1 MVNLSHISNG
11 HLRLAGSE
19 ICCACCYTLPMRF
32 LLLFF
37 IGTPI
42 LEMIVLIKVGAM
54 IGTIPT
60 IALVVLTATIGV
72 WLLKREGLATLTRLQ
87 QKMTQG
93 ELPGKELLEGVML
106 IIGGALLLTPGFVTD
121 AIGFVC
127 LIPWLR
133 QPVAAWLLN
142 HTQLFQGTMQMG
154 GMRMGGMQMGAFS
167 NEPTDVE
174 PTEFDQNG
182 HQVIDGE
189 FETEADKKP
198 D

>member
-1 MVNLSHISNG
+1 
-11 HLRLAGSE
+11 
-19 ICCACCYTLPMRF
+19 MRF

-42 LEMIVLIKVGAM
+42 LEMIVLIKVGAL

-121 AIGFVC
+121 AVGFAG
-127 LIPWLR
+127 LIPPIR
-133 QPVAAWLLN
+133 RAVAVALLS
-142 HTQLFQGTMQMG
+142 
-154 GMRMGGMQMGAFS
+154 RMVVAGVNTGSPMGARRQQG
-167 NEPTDVE
+167 DI
-174 PTEFDQNG
+174 
-182 HQVIDGE
+182 IDGE
-189 FETEADKKP
+189 SWDASEHKKSP
-198 D
+198 DDEIKKIIKKLP

>member
-1 MVNLSHISNG
+1 
-11 HLRLAGSE
+11 
-19 ICCACCYTLPMRF
+19 MRF

-37 IGTPI
+37 IGIPI
-42 LEMIVLIKVGAM
+42 LEMIVLIKVGGM
-54 IGTIPT
+54 IGAIPT
-60 IALVVLTATIGV
+60 VGLVVLTATIGV

-87 QKMTQG
+87 QKIARG

-142 HTQLFQGTMQMG
+142 HTQLFQ
-154 GMRMGGMQMGAFS
+154 
-167 NEPTDVE
+167 
-174 PTEFDQNG
+174 
-182 HQVIDGE
+182 
-189 FETEADKKP
+189 
-198 D
+198 

>member
-1 MVNLSHISNG
+1 M
-11 HLRLAGSE
+11 
-19 ICCACCYTLPMRF
+19 PMRF

-37 IGTPI
+37 IGIPI
-42 LEMIVLIKVGAM
+42 LEMIVLIKVGGM
-54 IGTIPT
+54 IGAIPT
-60 IALVVLTATIGV
+60 VGLVVLTATIGV

-87 QKMTQG
+87 QKMAQG

-133 QPVAAWLLN
+133 QPVATWLLN

-154 GMRMGGMQMGAFS
+154 GMRMGGMQMGEMQRDNFD
-167 NEPTDVE
+167 NEPTGAE
-174 PTEFDQNG
+174 QNR
-182 HQVIDGE
+182 HRIINGE
-189 FETEADKKP
+189 FETEDDKKL